1 MGANAGAPHDK
12 AMQGAILKEALTHL
26 VEIQVAGAT
35 VPLPYQYTA
44 QI

>member
-1 MGANAGAPHDK
+1 MGANAGAPNDK
-12 AMQGAILKEALTHL
+12 AMQKAILTESLQHL
-26 VEIQVAGAT
+26 IDITQVGTT